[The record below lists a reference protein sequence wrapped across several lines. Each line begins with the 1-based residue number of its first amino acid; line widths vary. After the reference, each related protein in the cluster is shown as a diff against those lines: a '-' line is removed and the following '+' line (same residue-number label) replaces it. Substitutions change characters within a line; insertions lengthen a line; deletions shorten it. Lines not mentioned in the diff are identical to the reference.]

1 MASETSVSH
10 PASSGAH
17 VCGDYILT
25 STGMQGWGGAWGVH
39 TGVKACM
46 CVSTWV
52 YKPLGAEDKAMY
64 KGSCGKVG
72 HPGVH

>member
-1 MASETSVSH
+1 M
-10 PASSGAH
+10 G
-17 VCGDYILT
+17 
-25 STGMQGWGGAWGVH
+25 GGAWGVH

>member
-1 MASETSVSH
+1 MRLQSATQPALVPMCVEITSL
-10 PASSGAH
+10 PP
-17 VCGDYILT
+17 
-25 STGMQGWGGAWGVH
+25 QGCRDGGGAWGVH

-46 CVSTWV
+46 CVSTWL
-52 YKPLGAEDKAMY
+52 YKPLEAEDKAMY